1 MKPSK
6 LVRKIHHWTT
16 VFLAIPLLVIIC
28 SGLLLQVKKQAS
40 WIQPPEIRGTGT
52 EPLVDLEQILASI
65 VKNETVEV
73 SGWQDIDRLDVR
85 PAKGVVKAMLHNGW
99 EVQVDLG
106 TGAVLQ
112 AAYRRSDL
120 IESIHDGSFFG
131 GDVIKLG
138 LFLPTGIALLL
149 MWVTG
154 LWLFLLPY
162 LPKKKRVRQNSSRST
177 SSDLAGRKKA

>member
-1 MKPSK
+1 MKPNK
-6 LVRKIHHWTT
+6 LIRKIHHWTT
-16 VFLAIPLLVIIC
+16 VFLALPLLVIIC
-28 SGLLLQVKKQAS
+28 SGLLLQMKKQATFV
-40 WIQPPEIRGTGT
+40 QPPEQRGTGT
-52 EPLVDLEQILASI
+52 EPQVDLEQILAS
-65 VKNETVEV
+65 VVGRQELGV
-73 SGWQDIDRLDVR
+73 SGWDDIDRLDVR
-85 PAKGVVKAMLHNGW
+85 PGKGLVKVVLQNGW

-149 MWVTG
+149 MWLTG
-154 LWLFLLPY
+154 LWLFALPY
-162 LPKKKRVRQNSSRST
+162 LPKKKRRR
-177 SSDLAGRKKA
+177 LIAGQS

>member
-1 MKPSK
+1 MKINK
-6 LVRKIHHWTT
+6 LIRQIHHWST
-16 VFLAIPLLVIIC
+16 VFLAIPLVVIIC
-28 SGLLLQVKKQAS
+28 SGLLLQMKKQAS
-40 WIQPPEIRGTGT
+40 WVQPPEQRGTGT
-52 EPLVDLEQILASI
+52 EPQVDLEQILAS
-65 VKNETVEV
+65 VVQRQELGV
-73 SGWQDIDRLDVR
+73 SGWDDIDRFDVR
-85 PAKGVVKAMLHNGW
+85 PGKGVVKVLLNSGW

-149 MWVTG
+149 MWLTG
-154 LWLFLLPY
+154 LWLFVLPF
-162 LPKKKRVRQNSSRST
+162 LPRDWRLQAARKRRLHHAQ
-177 SSDLAGRKKA
+177 GH